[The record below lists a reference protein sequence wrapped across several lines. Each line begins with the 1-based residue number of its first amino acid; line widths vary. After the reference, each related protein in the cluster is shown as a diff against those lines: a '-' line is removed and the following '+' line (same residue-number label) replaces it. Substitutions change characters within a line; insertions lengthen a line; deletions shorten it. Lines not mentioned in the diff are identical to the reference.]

1 MTDEFEGRAGSAG
14 SPWDFDYRERGRIW
28 GDGPSELLK
37 ATLPLVR
44 RAAAEK
50 GRLRIL
56 DIDCGYG
63 RDVAALIA
71 EVDADVLAVD
81 PSRVAVEMARAQL
94 PADAGVE
101 VRCCGYADV
110 DEAEGPF
117 DVVMVSALY
126 QLLRPTDRG
135 ALREAVGRLLAPG
148 GLLLLSAMSPHDPQH
163 FGRGTPVEGEER
175 SFVDATYIHFCDRRE
190 LLDDFAFLDVRE
202 LREVE
207 AEEHQW
213 TGVVH
218 HHVWWVMVAGRAG

>member
-1 MTDEFEGRAGSAG
+1 
-14 SPWDFDYRERGRIW
+14 
-28 GDGPSELLK
+28 
-37 ATLPLVR
+37 
-44 RAAAEK
+44 
-50 GRLRIL
+50 
-56 DIDCGYG
+56 
-63 RDVAALIA
+63 
-71 EVDADVLAVD
+71 
-81 PSRVAVEMARAQL
+81 
-94 PADAGVE
+94 
-101 VRCCGYADV
+101 V

-135 ALREAVGRLLAPG
+135 ALREAVGRLLAPD
-148 GLLLLSAMSPHDPQH
+148 GLLLLSAMSPRDPQH

-207 AEEHQW
+207 AEEHQS